1 MLYSADSL
9 DLGNLSNDG
18 AVVVVV
24 CGGNMTT
31 IDLFDEW
38 RQQFNLLWIYFFLN
52 KRLNKLLS
60 LVVSLNYSIP
70 FLVTETFILKFLFSE
85 IENMINSKKIG
96 KTNQSFINWNIQ

>member
-1 MLYSADSL
+1 MIDHYSRMLVEPSCGSALAMLYSADSL

-38 RQQFNLLWIYFFLN
+38 RQQFNLL
-52 KRLNKLLS
+52 
-60 LVVSLNYSIP
+60 
-70 FLVTETFILKFLFSE
+70 
-85 IENMINSKKIG
+85 
-96 KTNQSFINWNIQ
+96 